1 MSADGMKPPEP
12 LPDKDAPPPKS
23 ARLEEAHRIL
33 EEYAPGLREIIK
45 KLRRYMN

>member
-1 MSADGMKPPEP
+1 MKPPEP
-12 LPDKDAPPPKS
+12 LPGKLKP

-33 EEYAPGLREIIK
+33 EEYAAGPREIIK